1 MLGMDRPQPPTPLT
15 LDARNPSDALDL
27 IGSTPLVRLGRV
39 GPKQGATLWGKV
51 EFQNPGGSV
60 KDRPA
65 LGMILAAEQSGEL
78 PPGGRVV
85 EATSGNTG
93 ISLAVIAALRG
104 YRCVLVMPQDM
115 SLERRYLLKAY
126 GAEIELTDAQLGMAG
141 AVARAEQIVKSTPGA
156 YMPRQFSNPANPLSH
171 ERGTAR
177 ELLAQLPD
185 GIDAFV
191 AGVGTGGTITGVGR
205 VLRAK
210 RGARVKIVAVEPER
224 SAVLS
229 GGRPGLHGIQGL
241 GAGFIPQ
248 VLDQSLLDQVIAVSD
263 VAAQKM
269 AQRLAQEEGL
279 LVGPSSGANV
289 HAACQVAS
297 QLGSG
302 NVVTVLCDTGERYL
316 F

>member
-1 MLGMDRPQPPTPLT
+1 
-15 LDARNPSDALDL
+15 
-27 IGSTPLVRLGRV
+27 
-39 GPKQGATLWGKV
+39 
-51 EFQNPGGSV
+51 
-60 KDRPA
+60 
-65 LGMILAAEQSGEL
+65 
-78 PPGGRVV
+78 
-85 EATSGNTG
+85 
-93 ISLAVIAALRG
+93 
-104 YRCVLVMPQDM
+104 
-115 SLERRYLLKAY
+115 
-126 GAEIELTDAQLGMAG
+126 
-141 AVARAEQIVKSTPGA
+141 
-156 YMPRQFSNPANPLSH
+156 
-171 ERGTAR
+171 
-177 ELLAQLPD
+177 
-185 GIDAFV
+185 
-191 AGVGTGGTITGVGR
+191 
-205 VLRAK
+205 
-210 RGARVKIVAVEPER
+210 VKIVAVEPER